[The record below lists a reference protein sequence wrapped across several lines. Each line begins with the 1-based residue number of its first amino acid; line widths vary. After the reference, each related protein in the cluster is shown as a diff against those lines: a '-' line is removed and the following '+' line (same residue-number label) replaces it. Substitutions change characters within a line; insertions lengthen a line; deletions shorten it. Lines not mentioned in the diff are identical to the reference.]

1 MIIDTLLIIDFSH
14 PWVST
19 LCHLYSL
26 EVRSE
31 MVLSHRYP
39 TIYSP
44 GFFVLLVV
52 VDKFDRTRIF
62 SDTSHSI
69 LKCNQ
74 CLFFHSITD
83 ADPPK
88 SLEIFKS
95 FRTIEFLLNL
105 FQSDHIM
112 RT

>member
-1 MIIDTLLIIDFSH
+1 MKWFSLTGI
-14 PWVST
+14 PLFIVQD
-19 LCHLYSL
+19 
-26 EVRSE
+26 
-31 MVLSHRYP
+31 
-39 TIYSP
+39 
-44 GFFVLLVV
+44 FFVLLVV

-83 ADPPK
+83 TDPPK

-105 FQSDHIM
+105 FQSDLIM
-112 RT
+112 RK

>member
-1 MIIDTLLIIDFSH
+1 MKWFSLTGI
-14 PWVST
+14 PLFIVQD
-19 LCHLYSL
+19 
-26 EVRSE
+26 
-31 MVLSHRYP
+31 
-39 TIYSP
+39 
-44 GFFVLLVV
+44 FFVLLVV

-62 SDTSHSI
+62 SDTSYSI

-105 FQSDHIM
+105 FQSDLIM
-112 RT
+112 RK